1 MKFFFTFRKQNNFFK
16 LIVNKMR
23 INPLSDPNNK
33 INPVNIDS
41 LSLLDGKASILQSK
55 EDDLTKQLLY
65 EIMRVKQLIQQ
76 SESIPNNGSHVTIPV
91 LNELVSEAY
100 NSLVDYD
107 IALMKKYY
115 DLLQNCD

>member
-1 MKFFFTFRKQNNFFK
+1 
-16 LIVNKMR
+16 MR
-23 INPLSDPNNK
+23 LDPLPKPNNK
-33 INPVNIDS
+33 MNSINVDS
-41 LSLLDGKASILQSK
+41 LNFLSGGATIAQNS
-55 EDDLTKQLLY
+55 EDDLTKLLLY

-76 SESIPNNGSHVTIPV
+76 TESISNNSSHIAIPI

-107 IALMKKYY
+107 IILMKKYY